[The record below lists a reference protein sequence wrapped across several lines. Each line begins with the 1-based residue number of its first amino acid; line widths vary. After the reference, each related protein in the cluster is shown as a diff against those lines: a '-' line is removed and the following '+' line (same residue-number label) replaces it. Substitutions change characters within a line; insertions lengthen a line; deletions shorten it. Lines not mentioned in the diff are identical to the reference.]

1 MGSRTPDCLGR
12 MPLLFCEWIRGSR
25 NAAVDPTIHNVLNV
39 PGMGSHSA
47 ERSAGVPTDASP
59 ARQVHRTPN
68 QRIRLS
74 RCCCRLEFPRCVNL
88 FSKPRAPMRP
98 WDSLWS
104 VQFSRTAPEVR
115 GAPPLAKRHDYG
127 ANATSATDKAIPL
140 NPECCRPEIRR
151 SESSNQPYLTI
162 LPSSGRASLELK
174 EVWQYRELLYFLI
187 WRDIKLRY
195 KQTALG
201 AIWAIIQPLLPM
213 LIFTLFFGRLAHVPS
228 NGISYSLFAYAGLLP
243 WTYFSN
249 AVSNSSSSVVG
260 NANLVTKVY
269 FPRMLI
275 PLSGVLAALVDF
287 FIASVILI
295 AMMIWYRVP
304 LYVSQLWAPLILLAI
319 TLLAAGTGMLFAAL
333 NVRFRD
339 VRFVLPFFVQFWM
352 FATPVIYPASLIP
365 AKWRWLLALNP
376 MAGMIEGFRAALFG
390 TALEW
395 QMLAISTL
403 AATLLLVY
411 SAYFFRRAERT
422 FADVI

>member
-1 MGSRTPDCLGR
+1 M
-12 MPLLFCEWIRGSR
+12 
-25 NAAVDPTIHNVLNV
+25 
-39 PGMGSHSA
+39 
-47 ERSAGVPTDASP
+47 
-59 ARQVHRTPN
+59 
-68 QRIRLS
+68 
-74 RCCCRLEFPRCVNL
+74 
-88 FSKPRAPMRP
+88 
-98 WDSLWS
+98 
-104 VQFSRTAPEVR
+104 
-115 GAPPLAKRHDYG
+115 
-127 ANATSATDKAIPL
+127 SATDKAIPL
-140 NPECCRPEIRR
+140 TPECYRPGI
-151 SESSNQPYLTI
+151 SDSSFVRPYLTI
-162 LPSSGRASLELK
+162 LPSGSHLTLNLREL
-174 EVWQYRELLYFLI
+174 WQYRELLYFLI

-228 NGISYSLFAYAGLLP
+228 NGITYSLFAYAGLLP

-275 PLSGVLAALVDF
+275 PLSGVFAALLDF
-287 FIASVILI
+287 FIASTVLI
-295 AMMIWYRVP
+295 VMMCWHRIP
-304 LYVSQLWAPLILLAI
+304 LHASQLWLPVVLVAI

-339 VRFVLPFFVQFWM
+339 IRFALPFFVQFWM
-352 FATPVIYPASLIP
+352 FATPVIYPASLVP

-376 MAGMIEGFRAALFG
+376 MAGMVEGFRAAVFG
-390 TALEW
+390 ATLDW
-395 QMLAISTL
+395 QMLVISSM
-403 AATLLLVY
+403 AATLLLIY

>member
-1 MGSRTPDCLGR
+1 M
-12 MPLLFCEWIRGSR
+12 
-25 NAAVDPTIHNVLNV
+25 
-39 PGMGSHSA
+39 
-47 ERSAGVPTDASP
+47 
-59 ARQVHRTPN
+59 
-68 QRIRLS
+68 
-74 RCCCRLEFPRCVNL
+74 
-88 FSKPRAPMRP
+88 
-98 WDSLWS
+98 
-104 VQFSRTAPEVR
+104 
-115 GAPPLAKRHDYG
+115 
-127 ANATSATDKAIPL
+127 SATDKAIPL
-140 NPECCRPEIRR
+140 NPECCRPEIAAPVFDK
-151 SESSNQPYLTI
+151 PYLTI
-162 LPSSGRASLELK
+162 LPSSGRASLDLK

-228 NGISYSLFAYAGLLP
+228 NGIAYSLFAYAGLLP

-339 VRFVLPFFVQFWM
+339 VRFVLPFFCSVLDVRNSGDLSRQPGTCKM
-352 FATPVIYPASLIP
+352 AVAARSQSHGRNDRRISRGTL
-365 AKWRWLLALNP
+365 RHC
-376 MAGMIEGFRAALFG
+376 AGMADARDFNAGCDTTFGLFR
-390 TALEW
+390 
-395 QMLAISTL
+395 
-403 AATLLLVY
+403 LLLP
-411 SAYFFRRAERT
+411 ARRKNVR
-422 FADVI
+422 

>member
-1 MGSRTPDCLGR
+1 M
-12 MPLLFCEWIRGSR
+12 
-25 NAAVDPTIHNVLNV
+25 
-39 PGMGSHSA
+39 
-47 ERSAGVPTDASP
+47 
-59 ARQVHRTPN
+59 
-68 QRIRLS
+68 
-74 RCCCRLEFPRCVNL
+74 
-88 FSKPRAPMRP
+88 
-98 WDSLWS
+98 
-104 VQFSRTAPEVR
+104 
-115 GAPPLAKRHDYG
+115 
-127 ANATSATDKAIPL
+127 SATDKAIPL
-140 NPECCRPEIRR
+140 NPECCRPEIADPVFDK
-151 SESSNQPYLTI
+151 PYLTI

-213 LIFTLFFGRLAHVPS
+213 LIFTLFFGRLAHLPS
-228 NGISYSLFAYAGLLP
+228 NGIAYSLFAYAGLLP

-249 AVSNSSSSVVG
+249 AVSNSSSSVVA

-287 FIASVILI
+287 FIASVILV

-304 LYVSQLWAPLILLAI
+304 LCVSQLWVPLILLAI

-339 VRFVLPFFVQFWM
+339 IRFALPFLVQFWM
-352 FATPVIYPASLIP
+352 FATPVIYPASLVP

-376 MAGMIEGFRAALFG
+376 MAGLVEGFRAALFG
-390 TALEW
+390 MALEW

-411 SAYFFRRAERT
+411 SVYFFRRAERT

>member
-1 MGSRTPDCLGR
+1 M
-12 MPLLFCEWIRGSR
+12 
-25 NAAVDPTIHNVLNV
+25 
-39 PGMGSHSA
+39 
-47 ERSAGVPTDASP
+47 
-59 ARQVHRTPN
+59 
-68 QRIRLS
+68 
-74 RCCCRLEFPRCVNL
+74 
-88 FSKPRAPMRP
+88 
-98 WDSLWS
+98 
-104 VQFSRTAPEVR
+104 
-115 GAPPLAKRHDYG
+115 
-127 ANATSATDKAIPL
+127 SATDKAIPL
-140 NPECCRPEIRR
+140 SPECCRPAIADPVIDK
-151 SESSNQPYLTI
+151 PYLTI
-162 LPSSGRASLELK
+162 LPTSGRASLQLK

-228 NGISYSLFAYAGLLP
+228 NGIAYSLFAYAGLLP

-287 FIASVILI
+287 FIASTILV
-295 AMMIWYRVP
+295 AMMIWYRSP
-304 LYVSQLWAPLILLAI
+304 LCLSQLWAPLILLAI

-339 VRFVLPFFVQFWM
+339 IRFVLPFFVQFWM
-352 FATPVIYPASLIP
+352 FATPVIYPASLVP

-376 MAGMIEGFRAALFG
+376 MAGMVEGFRAALFG
-390 TALEW
+390 TTLDW
-395 QMLAISTL
+395 QMLVISG
-403 AATLLLVY
+403 AAAVLLLIY